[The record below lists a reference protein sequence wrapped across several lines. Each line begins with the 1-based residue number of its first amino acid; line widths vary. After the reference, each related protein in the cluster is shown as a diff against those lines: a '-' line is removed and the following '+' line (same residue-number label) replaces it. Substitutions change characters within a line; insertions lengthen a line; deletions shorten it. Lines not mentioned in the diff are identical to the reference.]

1 MEIICKNGTPTTRNP
16 LNVYEQAQIRLEKIF
31 GHFDNIY
38 VSFSGGKDSGV
49 LLQLCT
55 DYIRKHCP
63 GRKIGVFHLDYEI
76 QYGETIRYVDE
87 VLASNSDIFEV
98 YRVCV
103 PFKVSTCTSMFQKFW
118 RPWDEEK
125 KDCWVRS
132 IPEGAYTRKDF
143 PFFSRRMWDYDFQRN
158 FARWLHRYKNCL
170 LYTSPSPRDA

>member
-1 MEIICKNGTPTTRNP
+1 M
-16 LNVYEQAQIRLEKIF
+16 
-31 GHFDNIY
+31 
-38 VSFSGGKDSGV
+38 SFSGGKDSGV

-143 PFFSRRMWDYDFQRN
+143 PFFPDGCGTMIFSVILPVGYIGTKKPNGLVAW
-158 FARWLHRYKNCL
+158 WE
-170 LYTSPSPRDA
+170 SEPRKV